1 MEKHDTQAAK
11 ARQFTALHHGQMLV
25 LPNIWDPLGALLLQQ
40 AGFQA
45 VATASAS
52 VAFSHGCDDGE
63 KLPFDQVLPALTA
76 IVESVNL
83 PVTAD
88 IESGYASS
96 SAQFSEN
103 IRKILGTGVAGIN
116 LEDSDKQ
123 THALMP
129 VDEQCERIRLVRKI
143 ANDAGVPLCIN
154 ARTDI
159 WLRGG
164 EGMTAEEKLTE
175 SLSRANAYQRAGANC
190 FFPIG
195 IKTTEDISRTVS
207 SLSLPVNILAMA
219 GVPELKTLKKLGVAR
234 VSFGP
239 GLLRVAIHAM
249 QDAIIRLHSMT
260 GLDEITGNPVT
271 MDFLRKLVG
280 GNPGP

>member
-1 MEKHDTQAAK
+1 MEKRDLQAAK
-11 ARQFTALHHGQMLV
+11 ARQLRELHHGEMLV

-40 AGFQA
+40 AGFPA

-52 VAFSHGCDDGE
+52 VAFSRGCDDGE
-63 KLPFDQVLPALTA
+63 KLPFGKVLLALTA
-76 IVESVNL
+76 IAESISL

-96 SAQFSEN
+96 ITGFAEN

-123 THALMP
+123 THALIP

-143 ANDAGVPLCIN
+143 ADETGVPLCIN

-164 EGMTAEEKLTE
+164 EGLTAEEKLTE
-175 SLSRANAYQRAGANC
+175 SLSRAHAYQHAGADC
-190 FFPIG
+190 FF
-195 IKTTEDISRTVS
+195 
-207 SLSLPVNILAMA
+207 
-219 GVPELKTLKKLGVAR
+219 
-234 VSFGP
+234 
-239 GLLRVAIHAM
+239 
-249 QDAIIRLHSMT
+249 
-260 GLDEITGNPVT
+260 
-271 MDFLRKLVG
+271 
-280 GNPGP
+280 